1 MYFPNLQPPFL
12 LLNCVTVLSLPLIAL
27 LASMLSRREEIKLR
41 ALLSG
46 QLFAFACAVFALA
59 FYLVHPQD
67 LSLAPIA
74 GLLELKFDLLS
85 LALALLITF
94 ISSVV
99 LSFSE
104 RYLVGDSRRTAFMQH
119 LVLLTS
125 FAAFLSASDNLIFSL
140 FCWHGISLIL
150 FRLVGLRKSGSDA
163 QRTVLSHHILSDAA
177 FALSSCVIVAV
188 CGTANLTELSKHTA
202 LLAGYELIPFLHASA
217 LTIAGLLLVVSMA
230 VKSALFPFHRWLL
243 ATLEAPTPMSGLL
256 HAGVVNV
263 SAVAAARLWPVLSG
277 SSEALTFLGVL
288 AAVSVVV
295 GALVMSTQSDVKR
308 KLVYSTVSQMGF
320 MCLQCAT
327 GAIPAAVFHLIA
339 HGLFKCHLF
348 LQSGSAV
355 NEGLMKR
362 QWGQPAEAD
371 WRKPQRLMVLVCLL
385 SMVLPVCYSLLR
397 AGSAENGAVVSC
409 IIAAAAI
416 GSSMPSFQRSGL
428 FLITVSSLAALFMLE
443 FSGTVEHVLSVGM
456 SSASRPDSELL
467 FLSLFAFALLGTL
480 LYVVR
485 ERGFGQAIY
494 VHALNGFYVDE
505 IVGRF
510 TSLMPGRLRA
520 EKRRVKA
527 GER

>member
-1 MYFPNLQPPFL
+1 MYFPILQPPFL
-12 LLNCVTVLSLPLIAL
+12 VVNCVAALLLPLIAL
-27 LASMLSRREEIKLR
+27 LASTLMRRREIKLR

-59 FYLVHPQD
+59 FYLMHPQD
-67 LSLAPIA
+67 LSLAAVA

-85 LALALLITF
+85 LTLALLITF

-104 RYLVGDSRRTAFMQH
+104 RYLVGDSRQTAFMQH

-125 FAAFLSASDNLIFSL
+125 FAGFLSASDNLIFSL
-140 FCWHGISLIL
+140 FCWHGISLVL
-150 FRLVGLRKSGSDA
+150 FRLVGLRNSGSDA

-177 FALSSCVIVAV
+177 FALSACLLVVG
-188 CGTANLTELSKHTA
+188 CGTANLTELSNHTA
-202 LLAGYELIPFLHASA
+202 LLAEQQLSPFLPVSA
-217 LTIAGLLLVVSMA
+217 LTLAGLLLVVSMA

-263 SAVAAARLWPVLSG
+263 SAVMAARLWPVLSR
-277 SSEALTFLGVL
+277 SSEALTVLGVL
-288 AAVSVVV
+288 AVVSVVV
-295 GALVMSTQSDVKR
+295 GALVMSTQTDVKR

-327 GAIPAAVFHLIA
+327 GAIPAAIFHLIA

-362 QWGQPAEAD
+362 QWGQPADAD

-397 AGSAENGAVVSC
+397 AGSGENGAVVSC

-416 GSSMPSFQRSGL
+416 GSAMPSFQRSGL
-428 FLITVSSLAALFMLE
+428 FLIMVSSLSALFMLE
-443 FSGTVEHVLSVGM
+443 FSGTVEHVLSAGM
-456 SSASRPDSELL
+456 SSVSRPDSDLL
-467 FLSLFAFALLGTL
+467 FFSLCAFALLGTL
-480 LYVVR
+480 LYAVR
-485 ERGFGQAIY
+485 DRGIGQAIY

-510 TSLMPGRLRA
+510 TSLMPGRFRGKNGRA
-520 EKRRVKA
+520 EVQ
-527 GER
+527 ER